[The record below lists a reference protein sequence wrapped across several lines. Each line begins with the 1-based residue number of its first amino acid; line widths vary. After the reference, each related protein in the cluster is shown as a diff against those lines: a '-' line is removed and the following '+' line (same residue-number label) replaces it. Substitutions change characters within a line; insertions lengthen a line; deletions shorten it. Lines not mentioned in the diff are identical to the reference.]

1 MFKEELII
9 IRHGR
14 SKQNVGESL
23 NMDDGLTDFG
33 KRQSFNVGRYLCEGM
48 KLKRPCS
55 FYTSPFLRCLE
66 TSREIERGMAAY
78 LNSGQVPPAGMGT
91 QNQFLVTPDLREY
104 INHFSGGKEVIV
116 EQRSSE
122 FGPFDW
128 GLYSEQPFKD
138 EFNETFLDRMVRV
151 HDFLKERSVVV
162 THGLPAFVLLYVA
175 TTVNPRHVPLWDY
188 SLDNASITWIKKGRV
203 IWHGKN
209 LYHELENERPW
220 PDDCNMKEILQ

>member
-14 SKQNVGESL
+14 SKQNVGESF

-33 KRQSFNVGRYLCEGM
+33 KRQAFNVGRYLRDVM
-48 KLKRPCS
+48 KLPTKTLSPD

-66 TSREIERGMAAY
+66 TARQVQHGMT
-78 LNSGQVPPAGMGT
+78 PPVGHFY
-91 QNQFLVTPDLREY
+91 NKFFVLPSLREY
-104 INHFSGGKEVIV
+104 VNHFSGGNEVV
-116 EQRSSE
+116 VNRRAEE
-122 FGPFDW
+122 FPTFHW
-128 GLYSEQPFKD
+128 QLYDDTSFKD
-138 EFNETFLDRMVRV
+138 EFNETFLDRMVGC
-151 HDFLKERSVVV
+151 HESLSQRSVVV
-162 THGLPAFVLLYVA
+162 THGLPAFALLYVA

-209 LYHELENERPW
+209 LYHEMENERPW
-220 PDDCNMKEILQ
+220 PGDCNMKEILQ